1 MEQPGARQSG
11 EPSDGAT
18 GAARSKD
25 ERAGETLSERV
36 RRTLLGAPRDVSDTS
51 QLHKMSLIAFLA
63 WVGLGADGLSSS
75 AYGPE
80 EAFKALGHH
89 TYLALGLAVATALT
103 VFIISAS
110 YSSII
115 EQFPTG
121 GGGYV
126 VASHLLGPRI
136 GVVSG
141 CALVVDYVLTITTS
155 IASGGDTVFSFLP
168 MNVHHLKLPC
178 EYLTIGVLIALN
190 LRGVK
195 ESIKALTPIF
205 LVFLLAHALLLATTI
220 IGHAGQV
227 PAMAH
232 QVRSGFS
239 SGLTTLGLGG
249 MALLLLRAYALG
261 GGTYTGIE
269 AVSNGLQIM
278 REPRVETGKR
288 TMLYMAL
295 SLALTAGGI
304 LIGYL
309 LLDARF
315 VSGKTMNA
323 VLAEK
328 VFGGWHAAGMPFGYW
343 LVLITLISEGLLL
356 VVAAQTGFI
365 DGPRVMANMA
375 TDSFWPHRFAALS
388 EQLTMQNGVL
398 LMGAAA
404 LAMLFYTQGSIQTL
418 VYMYSINVF
427 LTFTLSQLGMS
438 RHWWGHRGDR
448 RRRRHLVVH
457 GVALAMCA
465 SILVITV
472 FERFTHGGWL
482 TVLITS
488 VFVALCYA
496 INQHYRNAR
505 AGLRQLDE
513 VLGSLPT
520 TGEPNR
526 EPLDSKVPTA
536 VLLVSA
542 FNGFGVHTL
551 LSILR
556 FFPGLFK
563 QFVFVS
569 IAVVDSGSFK
579 GKEELEALQKHTEE
593 DVAKYVDLTRR
604 LGFPADSVCHL
615 GIEVVAEASRVCER
629 LSRIYPKATFFTGK
643 LVFRRERLFFR
654 LLHNETSM
662 IIQRRLQWMGVPMVV
677 LPVRAEV

>member
-1 MEQPGARQSG
+1 MSAVVDGKQEQEPGEGS
-11 EPSDGAT
+11 
-18 GAARSKD
+18 
-25 ERAGETLSERV
+25 LSERV
-36 RRTLLGAPRDVSDTS
+36 RKVVLGAPRDVSDTS
-51 QLHKMSLIAFLA
+51 QLHKMSLVAFLA

-80 EAFKALGHH
+80 EAFRTLGQH
-89 TYLALGLAVATALT
+89 TYLAVALAIATALT
-103 VFIISAS
+103 VLIISAS

-141 CALVVDYVLTITTS
+141 CALVVDYVLTITVS
-155 IASGGDTVFSFLP
+155 IASGGDAVFSFLP
-168 MNVHHLKLPC
+168 QRLHHLKLPS
-178 EYLTIGVLIALN
+178 EYLVIAVLIALN

-195 ESIKALTPIF
+195 ESIKTLLPIF
-205 LVFLLAHALLLATTI
+205 LVFLGTHALLI
-220 IGHAGQV
+220 SWSVFGHLPEV
-227 PAMAH
+227 PVVAH
-232 QVRSGFS
+232 QVTQGFHY
-239 SGLTTLGLGG
+239 GLATLGLGG
-249 MALLLLRAYALG
+249 MAMLLMRAYALG

-309 LLDARF
+309 LLN
-315 VSGKTMNA
+315 VHHVEGKTMNA
-323 VLAEK
+323 LLAEN
-328 VFGGWHAAGMPFGYW
+328 VFGSWRWEGMPLGYW
-343 LVLITLISEGLLL
+343 LVLVTLVSEGLLL
-356 VVAAQTGFI
+356 IVAAQTGFI

-375 TDSFWPHRFAALS
+375 VDSFFPHRFAALS

-404 LAMLFYTQGSIQTL
+404 LAMLFYTRGNIQTL
-418 VYMYSINVF
+418 VFMYSINVF
-427 LTFTLSQLGMS
+427 VTFTLSQLSMS
-438 RHWWGHRGDR
+438 RFWWGKRGER
-448 RRRRHLVVH
+448 RRGRHLAIH
-457 GVALAMCA
+457 GIALVMCA
-465 SILVITV
+465 SILAITLI
-472 FERFTHGGWL
+472 ERFAYGGWV
-482 TVLITS
+482 TVTITS
-488 VFVALCYA
+488 TFVVLCYL
-496 INQHYRNAR
+496 IYGHYERAR

-526 EPLDSKVPTA
+526 DPLDPKAPTA
-536 VLLVSA
+536 VLLVSE
-542 FNGFGVHTL
+542 FNGFGVHTM

-556 FFPGLFK
+556 FFPGLYK

-579 GKEELEALQKHTEE
+579 GKEELEALARHHQE
-593 DVAKYVDLTRR
+593 DLAKYVDLARR
-604 LGFPADSVCHL
+604 LGFPADSVMTM
-615 GIEVVAEASRVCER
+615 GTEVVTEAAQVCKR
-629 LSRIYPKATFFTGK
+629 LAQIYPKATIFTGK
-643 LVFRRERLFFR
+643 LVFRHERFFYR
-654 LLHNETSM
+654 LLHNETSWF
-662 IIQRRLQWMGVPMVV
+662 IQRRLQWMGVPMVV
-677 LPVRAEV
+677 LPIRSQV